1 MNNYEMLNS
10 LSNVEVIEVA
20 DVPVKEWSFIR
31 LSNEAGLKG
40 GPEKDSEGASFL
52 EIVRDTLIEQFDSDR
67 AAMLEHEDEDLVSDL
82 MFDQRYDIIHG
93 VVDGCVPI
101 YTYKIWLTFV
111 SLGAWAEDL
120 AEYGGPETDMT
131 KNAMTAIYMIGH
143 RAADAVM
150 DTYRKELHNATN

>member
-1 MNNYEMLNS
+1 MNS
-10 LSNVEVIEVA
+10 DVIEVA
-20 DVPVKEWSFIR
+20 DKPVKEWSFIR
-31 LSNEAGLKG
+31 LSNEAGLMA

-52 EIVRDTLIEQFDSDR
+52 EIVRDTLIEHVGLER
-67 AAMLEHEDEDLVSDL
+67 ATMVDEYDEDWADTAL
-82 MFDQRYDIIHG
+82 FDQIHDIIHN

-120 AEYGGPETDMT
+120 AELGGPETDMT
-131 KNAMTAIYMIGH
+131 KNAMTAIYMIGC
-143 RAADAVM
+143 RLGDAVM